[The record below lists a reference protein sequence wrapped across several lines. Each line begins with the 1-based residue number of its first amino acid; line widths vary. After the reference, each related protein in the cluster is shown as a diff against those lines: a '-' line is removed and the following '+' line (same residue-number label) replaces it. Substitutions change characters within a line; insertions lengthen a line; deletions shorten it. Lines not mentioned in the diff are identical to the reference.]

1 MERRCRPDEKV
12 SSSLIVR
19 NASAPEDSDGSGVL
33 GAGNGTVF
41 DDSFINR
48 QKQNNDLTTFML
60 KKTWFYSPFMLKK
73 FERTTFHNAKKSR
86 KK

>member
-19 NASAPEDSDGSGVL
+19 NASAPEDSDGSVVL

-41 DDSFINR
+41 DDPLTNR
-48 QKQNNDLTTFML
+48 QMRNNDLTTFML
-60 KKTWFYSPFMLKK
+60 KKRGFIL
-73 FERTTFHNAKKSR
+73 RLC
-86 KK
+86 